1 MQKEILV
8 VLKDAEEKDF
18 LTPHLLPVS
27 ELVHMVEIGD
37 LSQAMAHFEES
48 RKVPALIIISTRL
61 YPEGNPGLVA
71 TLEARYP
78 GSEILLV
85 SSSSDPFPPLQP
97 LIRDNVRHL
106 VINPEK
112 NGVFDEEP
120 ELSLFSLAIRK
131 ISEGLSLTIRD
142 YLRPDTY
149 IHEIRVSSS
158 DQKEEIIARLEGVI
172 NGDSSEI
179 ELLRQKGAL
188 LADEMLENAIY
199 DAPRKEDSASLYKK
213 GKKRRVPLKENIAFR
228 FGFDGETL
236 AMEVEDGWGSL
247 SPKVVLEHFAKNQDD
262 FELFDEAGGR
272 GLFILW
278 RFLDHI
284 HIHINPGRQTV
295 VGGHVKLVTAEN
307 LTEKKGFHITTC
319 CAA

>member
-8 VLKDAEEKDF
+8 VLKDAEEREF
-18 LTPHLLPVS
+18 LNPHLLPVS
-27 ELVHMVEIGD
+27 ELVHMVEIGN
-37 LSQAMAHFEES
+37 LAEVMAYFEES
-48 RKVPALIIISTRL
+48 CKVPALIIISTRL
-61 YPEGNPGLVA
+61 YPDGNPELVA
-71 TLEARYP
+71 RLEACYP
-78 GSEILLV
+78 GSEIILV

-97 LIRDNVRHL
+97 LVRDNVRHL

-120 ELSLFSLAIRK
+120 ALSLFSLAIKK
-131 ISEGLSLTIRD
+131 IAEGMSLTVGD
-142 YLRPDTY
+142 YLKSD
-149 IHEIRVSSS
+149 ILVHEIRVSSS
-158 DQKEEIIARLEGVI
+158 AQKEEIITLLESVI
-172 NGDSSEI
+172 GGDGPEI

-199 DAPRKEDSASLYKK
+199 GAPRKEDCVTIYKK
-213 GKKRRVPLKENIAFR
+213 GVNRRVPRKENIVFR

-262 FELFDEAGGR
+262 FEMIDEAGGR
-272 GLFILW
+272 GLFIIW
-278 RFLDHI
+278 KFLDHM

-307 LTEKKGFHITTC
+307 LIEKKGFHITTC